1 MSREERQPLL
11 NGQQKK
17 YENNYF
23 NISAEKL
30 TELVDPKNP
39 ALLKELGG
47 TNKLCQLL
55 KVNPSKGLSSDED
68 KETSDATSFSKRQE
82 AFGRNILPEA
92 TSKSFLQLLWAA
104 YNDKTLIMLTIA
116 SIVSL
121 AIGIW
126 EDYSPSHN
134 PEEPRVG
141 WVEGTAILV
150 AVLAVIFTNAIND
163 YQKEKQFK
171 KLNAKKEDRTVKLIR
186 NGREKEISVYDVQ
199 VGDIL
204 MLEPGD
210 ILAVDGI
217 YLDGGHNV
225 ACDESSATGESDTM
239 KKKPFPSD
247 PNALSENELEDLDCF
262 LLSGS
267 KVLEGV
273 GKCVVIAVG
282 ENSFFGKTMMSMR
295 GQEVEGTPLQMK
307 LDTLAEQIAKMGF
320 AAALLMLITLVL
332 KYVITSAVRDE
343 WPEGDQIAAT
353 LVSIVIQAI
362 TIIVVAVPEGLP
374 MAVTMALAFATTQM
388 LKENNLVRVLSACET
403 MGNATA
409 ICSDKTGTLTQN
421 VMSIEHGTLTGFSSF
436 ETGKSGSLKSWE
448 AKVDK
453 DTTEL
458 IFESICINST
468 AFESNDDH
476 GKSEFIGS
484 KTECALLAWAQKL
497 GCDYETIRHN
507 NKKVQVYP
515 FASKRK
521 SMSTIIEQ
529 HNHRNHRLSPS
540 TNYRMYTKGASEIVL
555 GQCTQYIDAKGKV
568 QKLDK
573 EALVKWQSIIGQYAN
588 QALRT
593 IALAYKDLKDWDKD
607 DHQKSDNENEDEDE
621 DKGSEPPLDDLIL
634 IGIVGIMD
642 PLREG
647 VVDSVKQFRQAG
659 VFVRMITGDNIDTAK
674 AIARKAGILTKGG
687 VAITGPELRAMSV
700 EEQRAIIPKLQV
712 LARSSPTDKT
722 IVVTRLQEQDQVV
735 GMTGDGTNDGPA
747 LKLADVGFSM
757 GITGTEV
764 AKEASDIILMDDN
777 FNSLLKALLWGRAV
791 NDGVRKFLTFQ
802 LTVNIAAVV
811 LSFTSALTSD
821 TSESILS
828 AVQLL
833 WVNLIMD
840 TLAALALATEPPSA
854 DLLLRKPISK
864 YAHLI
869 NYPMAKMILGQAVF
883 QITINLVLLYCGF
896 AIFHLDPEHDQ
907 QILRTMVFNVFVF
920 LQIFNEVNCRRIDAH
935 TLNVFSNIH
944 RHGLFIIV
952 QVFVIL
958 GQFLIVTYGGIAFK
972 TVPLTGEQWLITV
985 LLGALSLPVG
995 TIIRL
1000 IPDCGCERKF
1010 NEEAEPLASYSRM
1023 NWQGAI
1029 GDVRKEIRILN
1040 LLRRNVHGQKHY
1052 QHQDSNP
1059 SHKYHE
1065 RRQKLKQKLFH
1076 RKSRSLH
1083 HPITTVTAA
1092 GAPSPSLSNNNGDD
1106 NNSNKKRDTPQR
1118 SSTLPQEDTSS
1129 QQDYESAASSTHNR
1143 FADLVNSAKEYH
1155 RAADEA
1161 LQRQQDKDSGKK

>member
-1 MSREERQPLL
+1 MSREEERQPLL
-11 NGQQKK
+11 NGNQKK
-17 YENNYF
+17 YENTYF
-23 NISAEKL
+23 NINIEKL
-30 TELVDPKNP
+30 QALVDPKSP
-39 ALLKELGG
+39 ALLKEIGG
-47 TNKLCQLL
+47 PNKLCQLL
-55 KVNPSKGLSSDED
+55 KVDPTKGLSSDED
-68 KETSDATSFSKRQE
+68 KDTSEAIAFSKRQE
-82 AFGRNILPEA
+82 AFGKNVLPEA
-92 TSKSFLQLLWAA
+92 TSKTFLQLLWAA

-121 AIGIW
+121 TIGIW

-134 PEEPRVG
+134 PDEPRVG

-150 AVLAVIFTNAIND
+150 AVLAVILTNAIND
-163 YQKEKQFK
+163 YQKEIQFK
-171 KLNAKKEDRTVKLIR
+171 KLNAKKEDRTVKLLR
-186 NGREKEISVYDVQ
+186 NGKEKEISVYEIQ

-204 MLEPGD
+204 LLEPGD
-210 ILAVDGI
+210 ILPVDGV
-217 YLDGGHNV
+217 YLEGHNV

-239 KKKPFPSD
+239 KKKPFPTD
-247 PNALSENELEDLDCF
+247 DQDVEDIDSF

-273 GKCVVIAVG
+273 GRCVVIAVG
-282 ENSFFGKTMMSMR
+282 EHSFFGKTMMSMR

-307 LDTLAEQIAKMGF
+307 LDTLAEQIAKLGF
-320 AAALLMLITLVL
+320 AAALLMLITLIL
-332 KYVITSAVRDE
+332 KYFIVSAIRQQ

-353 LVSIVIQAI
+353 LVSILIQAI

-421 VMSIEHGTLTGFSSF
+421 VMSVEHGTLTGYEAF
-436 ETGKSGSLKSWE
+436 ETSKNGSLKLWE
-448 AKVDK
+448 SKLDGDALKVIY
-453 DTTEL
+453 EN
-458 IFESICINST
+458 IAINST
-468 AFESNDDH
+468 AFESTNEK
-476 GKSEFIGS
+476 GQSEFIGS

-497 GCDYETIRHN
+497 GSDYSTLRHN
-507 NKKVQVYP
+507 NKIVQVYP

-521 SMSTIIEQ
+521 SMTTIVEQ
-529 HNHRNHRLSPS
+529 HNHHNHRLSPS
-540 TNYRMYTKGASEIVL
+540 TDYRLYTKGASEIIL
-555 GQCTQYIDAKGKV
+555 ESCTQYMDAKGKI

-573 EALVKWQSIIGQYAN
+573 EALVKWQGIIGQYAN

-593 IALAYKDLKDWDKD
+593 IALAYKDLRDWD
-607 DHQKSDNENEDEDE
+607 DNNKNTDGNDEDDE
-621 DKGSEPPLDDLIL
+621 DKENEPPLNDLIL

-642 PLREG
+642 PLRPG

-674 AIARKAGILTKGG
+674 AIARKAGILTRGG
-687 VAITGPELRAMSV
+687 VAITGPELRAMSI

-777 FNSLLKALLWGRAV
+777 FNSILKALLWGRAV

-821 TSESILS
+821 NSESILS

-840 TLAALALATEPPSA
+840 TLAALALATEPPSM
-854 DLLLRKPISK
+854 DLLSKKPISK

-869 NYPMAKMILGQAVF
+869 NYPMAKMILGQAIF
-883 QITINLVLLYCGF
+883 QIIINLVLLYCGF
-896 AIFHLDPEHDQ
+896 AIFHLDPDHDQ
-907 QILRTMVFNVFVF
+907 QVLRTMVFNVFVF
-920 LQIFNEVNCRRIDAH
+920 LQIFNELNCRRIDAH
-935 TLNVFSNIH
+935 TFNVFSNIQH
-944 RHGLFIIV
+944 HSLFIIV
-952 QVFVIL
+952 QVVVVL

-972 TVPLTGEQWLITV
+972 TVPLSGEQWLITV
-985 LLGALSLPVG
+985 LLGSLSLPVG

-1023 NWQGAI
+1023 NWEGAI
-1029 GDVRKEIRILN
+1029 GDIRKEIKILN
-1040 LLRRNVHGQKHY
+1040 LLRRNVHGQKNY
-1052 QHQDSNP
+1052 NKQLDSHTHRFN
-1059 SHKYHE
+1059 E
-1065 RRQKLKQKLFH
+1065 RKQKLKQKLFH
-1076 RKSRSLH
+1076 RKSKSLH
-1083 HPITTVTAA
+1083 QPITTINGDINNT
-1092 GAPSPSLSNNNGDD
+1092 NNNT
-1106 NNSNKKRDTPQR
+1106 NNTNNNDHTISTPQR
-1118 SSTLPQEDTSS
+1118 SSTLPPHEND
-1129 QQDYESAASSTHNR
+1129 ASSTTTSSTTTPNR
-1143 FADLVNSAKEYH
+1143 FADLVNSAKEYS

-1161 LQRQQDKDSGKK
+1161 LQRQQDKAAGKK